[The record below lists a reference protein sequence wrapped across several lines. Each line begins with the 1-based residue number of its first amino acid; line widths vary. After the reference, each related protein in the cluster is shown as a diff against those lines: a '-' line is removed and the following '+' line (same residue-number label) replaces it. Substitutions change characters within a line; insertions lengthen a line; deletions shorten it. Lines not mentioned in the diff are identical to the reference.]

1 LTAETTIVSGLA
13 GRYATA
19 LFDLAL
25 EQKQADAVMA
35 SLEQL
40 ASLIE
45 QSPDLT
51 RLIKSP
57 IINRDEQGKAM
68 AALLERVGLKG
79 VAGNFVLLVT
89 KNRRL
94 FLLPEMIRQFR
105 VLLSQHK
112 GEVPA
117 EVTSALPLSAAQVDQ
132 VRARLAK
139 VVGREVRLGTRVDPK
154 ILGGLVVRVGS
165 RMVDSSLRT
174 KLFNLQNAMK
184 ENA

>member
-1 LTAETTIVSGLA
+1 MTAETTIVSGLA

-19 LFDLAL
+19 LFDLAR

-40 ASLIE
+40 AALIE
-45 QSPDLT
+45 QSPDLA
-51 RLIKSP
+51 RLIRSP
-57 IINRDEQGKAM
+57 VINRDDQGKAI
-68 AALLERVGLKG
+68 AAILERGGMKG
-79 VAGNFVLLVT
+79 IAANFILLVT

-94 FLLPEMIRQFR
+94 FLLPEMIRQLR
-105 VLLSQHK
+105 ILLSQHK

-117 EVTSALPLSAAQVDQ
+117 EVTSAVPLAAAQVEQ
-132 VRARLAK
+132 VRFRLAK
-139 VVGREVRLGTRVDPK
+139 VVGREVRLGTKVDPK

>member
-1 LTAETTIVSGLA
+1 MTAESTIVSGLA

-19 LFDLAL
+19 LFDLAR
-25 EQKQADAVMA
+25 EQKQTDAVMA
-35 SLEQL
+35 SLDQL
-40 ASLIE
+40 AALIA
-45 QSPDLT
+45 QSPDLA

-57 IINRDEQGKAM
+57 VIDRQQQAKAM
-68 AALLERVGLKG
+68 AAVLDRAGIKGIAANFVGL
-79 VAGNFVLLVT
+79 VAR
-89 KNRRL
+89 NRRL
-94 FLLPEMIRQFR
+94 FLLPEMIRQIR
-105 VLLSQHK
+105 ILLSQHK

-117 EVTSALPLSAAQVDQ
+117 EVTSAMPLSAEQVEQ

-139 VVGREVRLGTRVDPK
+139 VVGREVRLGTKVDAK